1 MRTHIRIATA
11 IPVAVLALLT
21 APCRAGETDTA
32 PTNGPW
38 QLDLTAVMVRAAES
52 SITVRQ
58 AIERVREQEGTYKVD
73 RSKLLPKLYALAS
86 QKRQDRST
94 AGYGLPE
101 SSTAAIPE
109 PIPFEIKYPGL
120 SSDLIRRF
128 NLPTE
133 GFTQITEPTEIIYD
147 YSDTTGAYDFFDAS
161 LRLGVPLY
169 DRELYT
175 KFKASREALRRVD
188 LEVDF
193 YREEAM
199 ATAAQLF
206 HAVLVQQKSM
216 EALQGK
222 VDLHLDKVA
231 EIQDL
236 LTTGNA
242 RPLDVKKEEVALAG
256 ARNSLLEATKRK
268 AAALR
273 ELKRFLDIPPEDEV
287 DIIGDLFLREIT
299 LPDRKTALEQAMT
312 DRLDV
317 QLQQYRER
325 IAGLQ
330 RDAVRYS
337 RHPDLRGMG
346 SYGRQGNTPDD
357 TVDAWMIGIS
367 ASIPVWDSFERRGK
381 IEVKESQYQQE
392 RYQTEDLVKAVE
404 SELDLL
410 RDELGFAASSV
421 RVLEQ
426 SVDYL
431 EENRQYLEDKVTAGT
446 GKRIDLLSAE
456 VDLAQAE
463 YKLVEAVFNHE
474 IIRIQWLKS
483 LGLIETAVALPDE
496 PDATVQP

>member
-1 MRTHIRIATA
+1 MT
-11 IPVAVLALLT
+11 VLADGDSS
-21 APCRAGETDTA
+21 AQPAS
-32 PTNGPW
+32 W
-38 QLDLTAVMVRAAES
+38 SLDLQAVMLRAAES

-58 AIERVREQEGTYKVD
+58 AVERKREQEGTYKVD
-73 RSKLLPKLYALAS
+73 RSKLLPKLYGTAS

-101 SSTAAIPE
+101 SSTASIPE
-109 PIPFEIKYPGL
+109 PIPFDIKYPGL

-133 GFTQITEPTEIIYD
+133 GFTQVTEPTEIIYD

-161 LRLGVPLY
+161 LRLGLPIY
-169 DRELYT
+169 ERELYT
-175 KFKASREALRRVD
+175 RFKASREALRRSD
-188 LEVDF
+188 LEVDY

-199 ATAAQLF
+199 AVAAQLF
-206 HAVLVQQKSM
+206 HAVLVQQKSV

-231 EIQDL
+231 EIKDL
-236 LTTGNA
+236 LTTGTA

-256 ARNSLLEATKRK
+256 ARNSLLEATKRR

-273 ELKRFLDIPPEDEV
+273 ELKRQLDIPSEDEV
-287 DIIGDLFLREIT
+287 EIVGGLFLREVDLSDPEST
-299 LPDRKTALEQAMT
+299 LKTALAE
-312 DRLDV
+312 RLDI

-330 RDAVRYS
+330 RDAARHSRY
-337 RHPDLRGMG
+337 PDLRGMG

-357 TVDAWMIGIS
+357 TVDAWMIGIM
-367 ASIPVWDSFERRGK
+367 ASVPIWDSYERRGK

-392 RYQTEDLVKAVE
+392 RFQSEDLVKAVQ

-410 RDELGFAASSV
+410 RDELNYAVSTV
-421 RVLEQ
+421 EVLQQ

-431 EENRQYLEDKVTAGT
+431 TENRQYLEDKVTAGT

-463 YKLVEAVFNHE
+463 YKLLEAIFNHE
-474 IIRIQWLKS
+474 IVRIKWLKS
-483 LGLIETAVALPDE
+483 TGQITEVARLPE
-496 PDATVQP
+496 P